1 MLSEDE
7 IQDLSFQDRCKLLNK
22 NPVSVARHF
31 QFRVKMFFRE
41 VILDGSPGKTKYY
54 VIRVEFQVRDSPYIH
69 SFLLIFNAPSLSK
82 KWLDQ
87 MILAELPNKDSE
99 VTLFELAKNYQ
110 LHRHSKTYQKYRKGK
125 CRFNFGR
132 FSTET
137 IIVAKPLSD
146 SLTEHEKVEIIL
158 VRSTVLNKIEA

>member
-1 MLSEDE
+1 
-7 IQDLSFQDRCKLLNK
+7 
-22 NPVSVARHF
+22 
-31 QFRVKMFFRE
+31 MFFRE
-41 VILDGSPGKTKYY
+41 VILDGSPGKTKY
-54 VIRVEFQVRDSPYIH
+54 VIRVEFQVRGSPYIH

-99 VTLFELAKNYQ
+99 VTLFEHAKNYQ